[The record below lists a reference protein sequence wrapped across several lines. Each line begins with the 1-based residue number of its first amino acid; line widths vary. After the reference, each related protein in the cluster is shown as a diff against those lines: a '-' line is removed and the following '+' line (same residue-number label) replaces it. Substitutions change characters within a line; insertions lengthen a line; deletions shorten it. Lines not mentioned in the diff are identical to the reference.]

1 MSKEI
6 LDIAVKWTFLIFIMF
21 TSIGCTYVLCI
32 PDEIP
37 KWIKI
42 ILITFSI
49 WTIIILLHIGF
60 YY

>member
-1 MSKEI
+1 MNKEI
-6 LDIAVKWTFLIFIMF
+6 LDIAVKWTCLIFIMF
-21 TSIGCTYVLCI
+21 TSIGFTYALCI

-37 KWIKI
+37 KWLKI
-42 ILITFSI
+42 ILIIFSI